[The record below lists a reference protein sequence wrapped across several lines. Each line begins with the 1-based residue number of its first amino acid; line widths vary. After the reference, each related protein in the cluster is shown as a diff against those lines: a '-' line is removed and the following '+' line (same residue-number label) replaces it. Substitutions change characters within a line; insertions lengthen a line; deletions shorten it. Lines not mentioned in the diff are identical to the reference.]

1 MRRLFSSGHVHGSAP
16 PNHKGEGVSGDTD
29 LGGGLFIGG
38 NVVRLGDFGGVAR
51 RKLQMRVSGV
61 RGVPAVPRGTA
72 SGAISA

>member
-1 MRRLFSSGHVHGSAP
+1 M
-16 PNHKGEGVSGDTD
+16 SGDTA

-51 RKLQMRVSGV
+51 RKLQVRVSGV